1 MDTFNEALRRGLTNR
16 PPSDNNFDI
25 STHSTKSLNI
35 QNPPATLDN
44 YGEALFKGAVAAPY
58 LRRAGLPEDI
68 LISYEWTMDG
78 NADRVR
84 L

>member
-1 MDTFNEALRRGLTNR
+1 MDNFNSALRRGMI
-16 PPSDNNFDI
+16 PQNNLLDL

-35 QNPPATLDN
+35 QNPPASLDN

-58 LRRAGLPEDI
+58 LRRSGLPEDV
-68 LISYEWTMDG
+68 LKSHAWTADG
-78 NADRVR
+78 NADKVR